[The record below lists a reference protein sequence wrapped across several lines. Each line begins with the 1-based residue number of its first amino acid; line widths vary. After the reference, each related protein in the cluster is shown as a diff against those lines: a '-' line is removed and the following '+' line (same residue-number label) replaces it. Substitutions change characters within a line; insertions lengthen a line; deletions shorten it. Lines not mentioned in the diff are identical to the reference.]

1 MKLILAF
8 LLAISSVFGQI
19 VVIQGTDTISS
30 SRITLNNNFAFLD
43 TVKARKW
50 TGAGAPGSIALS
62 VRGDFYLDTT
72 PGTNNT
78 YMCFAAVGC
87 TAVGPNNWV
96 LLAGG
101 GGGGGASFT
110 TITAGTNTTG
120 LVMGSGG
127 TLSTSG
133 SGTIDA
139 NKLAGTSIL
148 GITGIVKMASGVPS
162 AATADTDYLLPVTFT
177 NDTNITASLT
187 GHNITLAWAGTLA
200 AGRLNSTV
208 VESVTNDT
216 NVTGSISAQVL
227 TLGWTGT
234 LAKARLLGTV
244 VYTDQ
249 ANTFGAFL
257 QDFSS
262 STLKIPVGAGLAPTA
277 NGQVAYDSTANQY
290 KFGING
296 TSYPMAPFKGSF
308 TNGDCLQY
316 DSTTKAIVTFGAA
329 CNAIAVGSLPA
340 FARTF
345 YVPAAGCNNATAA
358 TSMDLPTT
366 AAATPVCVTGTN
378 IQKGAL
384 QYVSTAAT
392 INSAQYHVRC
402 PAGTTGVMDFNIEWT
417 TAGTTGNMKWF
428 LGVATTATNATATD
442 DPTFTDTTA
451 TTAAPGTA
459 NRVQTTAITGVTA
472 CSAGQDL
479 HIRIKRDTNDGA
491 DTLGSEVN
499 LIGVENVIRVQ
510 PQS

>member
-8 LLAISSVFGQI
+8 LLTLSSVFGQI
-19 VVIQGTDTISS
+19 VVINGGDQISASRNTI
-30 SRITLNNNFAFLD
+30 NNNFAFLD
-43 TVKARKW
+43 TNKARKW
-50 TGAGAPGSIALS
+50 TGSGAPGIISLS
-62 VRGDFYLDTT
+62 TRGDFYIDIT

-78 YMCFAAVGC
+78 YMCFALSC

-110 TITAGTNTTG
+110 AITAGTNTTS
-120 LVMGSGG
+120 LNMGAGGVLSYVSSGV
-127 TLSTSG
+127 
-133 SGTIDA
+133 INA
-139 NKLAGTSIL
+139 NKLL
-148 GITGIVKMASGVPS
+148 GVDITTITGMVKMASGVPS
-162 AATADTDYLLPVTFT
+162 AAIADTDYSLPVVVV
-177 NDTNITASLT
+177 NDTNVT
-187 GHNITLAWAGTLA
+187 GSVSGHTITLGWTGTLG

-208 VESVTNDT
+208 VESVVNDT
-216 NVTGSISAQVL
+216 NITGTISAQAL
-227 TLGWTGT
+227 TLLWSGT
-234 LAKARLLGTV
+234 LAKGRMLATV

-249 ANTFGAFL
+249 ANTYGAFL

-262 STLKIPVGAGLAPTA
+262 ATMKIPVGAGSAPTA
-277 NGQVAYDSTANQY
+277 NGQVAYDSSANQY

-296 TSYPMAPFKGSF
+296 TSYAMAPFKGSF

-316 DSTTKAIVTFGAA
+316 ESATKTIVTFGAA
-329 CNAIAVGSLPA
+329 CNAIAVGSLPV

-366 AAATPVCVTGTN
+366 SAATPICVTGTN
-378 IQKGAL
+378 TQKGAL

-392 INSAQYHVRC
+392 VSSAQYHVRC
-402 PAGTTGVMDFNIEWT
+402 PAGTSGLMDFNIEWT
-417 TAGTTGNMKWF
+417 TAGTSGNMKWF

-442 DPTFTDTTA
+442 DPSFSDTTA

-459 NRVQTTAITGVTA
+459 NRVQTTAIAGVTA

-491 DTLGSEVN
+491 DTLGSAVN
-499 LIGVENVIRVQ
+499 LIGIENVIRVQ